1 MLWNHSFRKANISVA
16 VAATVLIVGFVTFGH
31 RSDIAYQL
39 LVLGSFAVMV
49 ATLFALYRHEE
60 RRRE

>member
-1 MLWNHSFRKANISVA
+1 MRA
-16 VAATVLIVGFVTFGH
+16 IVKRYSRFITFGH
-31 RSDIAYQL
+31 RSDSAYQL

-60 RRRE
+60 RRRDSRSD